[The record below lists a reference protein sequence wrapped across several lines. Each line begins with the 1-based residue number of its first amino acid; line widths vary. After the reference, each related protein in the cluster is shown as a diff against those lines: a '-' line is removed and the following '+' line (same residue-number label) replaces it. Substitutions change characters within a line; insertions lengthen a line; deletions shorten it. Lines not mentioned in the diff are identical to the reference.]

1 MSKPFNVFATLPSLN
16 PLGQVTQPVSRE
28 RHPFTQINPKDV
40 TSGDKVSP
48 GDLQRVVKQ
57 VQENVDSATIP
68 YRTNP
73 LLTGEIHQNLPV
85 LAGNKLIIKHG
96 LGVPWGYYSCRRAR
110 PINKTTSSAPFMAVE
125 NPGNGGLDISQ
136 YLVLEVYSTGI
147 YDIEINP
154 A

>member
-1 MSKPFNVFATLPSLN
+1 MSKPFSVVAALSSLN
-16 PLGQVTQPVSRE
+16 PRGQVIQPVTRE

-40 TSGDKVSP
+40 TEGKEVSP
-48 GDLQRVVKQ
+48 EDLQRVVKQ

-73 LLTGEIHQNLPV
+73 LLTGELHQNLPV
-85 LAGNKLIIKHG
+85 LAGNKLVIKHG
-96 LGVPWGYYSCRRAR
+96 LGVPWAYYTCRRAR

-125 NPGNGGLDISQ
+125 NPGNGGLDTSQ